1 MYINESLFNEF
12 LTEREVAW
20 IGIDFSRA
28 MFTKNGF
35 EMPQE
40 AIIHFFNDLNLL
52 IISDQKKYDIRQS
65 FRKPVMHYDLS
76 LVTKKNKSVKIA
88 SHLVDN
94 ISVFHQFSEEDLLQ
108 YVSTFEI
115 PVQSRFALTLVVE
128 SLDRN
133 SKTGSLWVV
142 LLDTQTRQVV
152 LCEKFLKSP
161 SGLTNSSFW
170 ARVFYNLFH
179 DIKGHSFERWVNMV
193 RPS

>member
-12 LTEREVAW
+12 LTEREITW

-52 IISDQKKYDIRQS
+52 IISDQKKYDIRLS
-65 FRKPVMHYDLS
+65 FRKPIMNYDLS
-76 LVTKKNKSVKIA
+76 LITKKNKSVKIG
-88 SHLVDN
+88 SHLADN
-94 ISVFHQFSEEDLLQ
+94 ISVFHQFSEKDVLE

-115 PVQSRFALTLVVE
+115 DVQSRFALTFVVE
-128 SLDRN
+128 SLDKN
-133 SKTGSLWVV
+133 SKTASLWVV
-142 LLDTQTRQVV
+142 LLDMHTRQAA

-161 SGLTNSSFW
+161 GGLTNRSFW
-170 ARVFYNLFH
+170 ARVFYNLLH